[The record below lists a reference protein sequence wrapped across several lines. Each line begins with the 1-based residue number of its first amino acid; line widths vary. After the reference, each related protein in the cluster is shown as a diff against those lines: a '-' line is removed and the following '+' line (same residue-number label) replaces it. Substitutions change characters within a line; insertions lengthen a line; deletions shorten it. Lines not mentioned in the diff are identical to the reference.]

1 MNRTAHD
8 PGDAPRH
15 SRTAVPA
22 LILHL
27 ALSAD
32 WQAARATG
40 EYRVSTLGR
49 TLEQEGFI
57 HACADRAQLDGVA
70 GRFYRGVTEPLTLLT
85 VDPRGLDVRMEAPAA
100 PDTGTGPAPAS
111 TETFPHVYGPIPV
124 RAVVSATPFTLP

>member
-1 MNRTAHD
+1 MNGAAHD
-8 PGDAPRH
+8 PGG
-15 SRTAVPA
+15 SRAAVPEV
-22 LILHL
+22 ILHL

-32 WQAARATG
+32 WQAARTTG

-70 GRFYRGVTEPLTLLT
+70 DRFYRTVTEPLTLLT
-85 VDPRGLDVRMEAPAA
+85 VDPRGLDVRMEAPA
-100 PDTGTGPAPAS
+100 GPAPAA

-124 RAVVSATPFTLP
+124 FAVISATPFTLC